1 MVSVKLVKLNIEMD
15 IELPT
20 DLLENKEK
28 VKVIEDGIIKCLSK
42 GLYEEGV
49 SFNINKFKFDIDNL
63 FN

>member
-1 MVSVKLVKLNIEMD
+1 MVSTKHVRLNIEMD

-49 SFNINKFKFDIDNL
+49 SFHINKFKFDIDNL